1 MKKLSTFSI
10 IAIAMLLLASCTE
23 SKMKQFAEEFATA
36 VNNNDKEA
44 IAKMYPD
51 AKVAEK
57 LTIDFNKDSLS
68 VEERADTFVV
78 NLGGDKSLSIVK
90 TEEGELKIA
99 DSHGLFSYPKER
111 MDFALKT
118 GWVKPEM
125 SDLKI
130 AEQFADTT
138 FTKYLSQKNVGHI
151 KTQLIIK
158 NINYSLPGD
167 KIYDS
172 SYGGMVSAVHVTA
185 TVINNSEYEISGS
198 DYEVTVAYSGVKSE
212 TIPGKDIKPSETHT
226 FTIKAPIAEAIGSAS
241 IRFISSDADMLA
253 KYFTPKGGEYEAY
266 KRSPLSSNSS
276 SIKGASANGN
286 DSGYDSILSDR
297 KLTESDLNGKTRNEL
312 ELMRNSIYA
321 RYGYLFKRDDLFNH
335 FSQYSWYNP
344 TTSDMTAVY
353 NMASDIEKYNIDFI
367 KRHE

>member
-1 MKKLSTFSI
+1 MKKLSTLSI
-10 IAIAMLLLASCTE
+10 IAMTMLLLASCTE

-57 LTIDFNKDSLS
+57 LAIDFNKDSLS

-125 SDLKI
+125 SDLKV
-130 AEQFADTT
+130 AEQFKDTM
-138 FTKYLSQKNVGHI
+138 FIRYLAQKNAGQI
-151 KTQLIIK
+151 KTKLVVKSVNDISQAEFEFRSGLMT
-158 NINYSLPGD
+158 Y
-167 KIYDS
+167 
-172 SYGGMVSAVHVTA
+172 A
-185 TVINNSEYEISGS
+185 TTIGNDSEYEIPGS
-198 DYEVTVAYSGVKSE
+198 FYEIITDYGGEHRVTN
-212 TIPGKDIKPSETHT
+212 GKDIKPGERKSFSMQFRVSEITPSST
-226 FTIKAPIAEAIGSAS
+226 
-241 IRFISSDADMLA
+241 IRFKVSDADLLA
-253 KYFTPKGGEYEAY
+253 KFFTPKGGEYEAY

-321 RYGYLFKRDDLFNH
+321 RYGYRFKRDDLFNH